1 MAPDAQTHVPAIL
14 WFGKNFDGANIPAM
28 RQLRDIHFSHDHI
41 FHTVL
46 GMFEIDASIY
56 DPEKDLLNLA
66 AKTHGN
72 AREYH

>member
-1 MAPDAQTHVPAIL
+1 
-14 WFGKNFDGANIPAM
+14 M